1 MSIKIKLIY
10 FKHKHMIW
18 AIFNLLFNCYID
30 RTVAYIHVL
39 FFPGNCWSFF
49 GLPVACYS
57 TNVLVCS
64 WPLRVLCALQS
75 HTEGAGKVDYC
86 GGY

>member
-10 FKHKHMIW
+10 FKHMIW

-30 RTVAYIHVL
+30 STVAYIHVL

-57 TNVLVCS
+57 SNVLVCS